1 MAAKITLLV
10 DRLPE
15 DAKMPKQARE
25 IMEYLISNDK
35 ITVGEPVD
43 QKDLLANLDYHQDD
57 NKILSTTPKQP
68 ISRIFQ
74 FYRKS
79 LCDAGYLGYERVTVA
94 KEPKAK
100 KEAADGDQP
109 RRKKKADVSEE
120 AAA

>member
-1 MAAKITLLV
+1 MAANITLLV
-10 DRLPE
+10 DSLPE

-25 IMEYLISNDK
+25 IMEYLIANDK
-35 ITVGEPVD
+35 IQKDVPVD

-57 NKILSTTPKQP
+57 NKILSVTPKQP

-79 LCDAGYLGYERVTVA
+79 LCDAGFLGYERITVA
-94 KEPKAK
+94 RAPKEK
-100 KEAADGDQP
+100 KEGGEPQA
-109 RRKKKADVSEE
+109 RRKKKADEATEE